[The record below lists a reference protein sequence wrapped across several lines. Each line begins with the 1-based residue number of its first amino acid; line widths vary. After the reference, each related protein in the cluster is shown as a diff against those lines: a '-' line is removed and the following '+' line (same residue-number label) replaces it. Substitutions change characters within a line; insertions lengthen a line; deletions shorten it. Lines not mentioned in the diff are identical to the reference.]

1 MVHSHCIIVDLH
13 FLNLSSTYQLNG
25 PGLTLVSF
33 CMYNLFKVS
42 RAGDFVEVY
51 MALRGNLRDFTITQL
66 LNLINLAQKTGTL
79 VVDGPSEQA
88 YVSFRE
94 GKLAYARVGQDDG
107 SLAAVLHKANK
118 LTVNQYRAI
127 VERTGR
133 INDKELGL
141 LLINAGYLSQEEI
154 LANLQNY
161 FTEVIRR
168 LFTWVEGFF
177 RFEGDMLPPDD
188 RINVRL
194 DLENIIIEG
203 ARQLR
208 EWEQLQDEI
217 PSLDM
222 ALKFTDR
229 PLKNVSL
236 SVEEWR
242 VVSFINPRNSMKQI
256 AHTNKMNDH
265 EIRRIVY
272 GLLQAGL
279 VEIVRPEGMV
289 IPQSPKTFP
298 TQNKEEQKSLVN
310 KLIGRIR
317 SL

>member
-1 MVHSHCIIVDLH
+1 M
-13 FLNLSSTYQLNG
+13 
-25 PGLTLVSF
+25 
-33 CMYNLFKVS
+33 
-42 RAGDFVEVY
+42 GDFIEVY

-107 SLAAVLHKANK
+107 SLALVLHKANK
-118 LTVNQYRAI
+118 LTANQYRAI
-127 VERTGR
+127 VERAGR
-133 INDKELGL
+133 ISDKELGL

-154 LANLQNY
+154 LANLQGY
-161 FTEVIRR
+161 FTEIIRR

-177 RFEGDMLPPDD
+177 RFEGEMLPPDD

-203 ARQLR
+203 SRQLR

-217 PSLDM
+217 PSLEM

-229 PLKNVSL
+229 PLKNVNL

-242 VVSFINPRNSMKQI
+242 VVSFINPKNTMKQI
-256 AHTNKMNDH
+256 AQTNKMNDI

-279 VEIVRPEGMV
+279 VEIIRPEGMV

-298 TQNKEEQKSLVN
+298 TQNKEEQKSLIN
-310 KLIGRIR
+310 RLISRIR
-317 SL
+317 AL

>member
-1 MVHSHCIIVDLH
+1 
-13 FLNLSSTYQLNG
+13 
-25 PGLTLVSF
+25 
-33 CMYNLFKVS
+33 MYNLS
-42 RAGDFVEVY
+42 NPHAGDFVEVH

-79 VVDGPSEQA
+79 VVDGPTEQA
-88 YVSFRE
+88 FVSFRD

-127 VERTGR
+127 VERAGR

-141 LLINAGYLSQEEI
+141 LLINAGYLSQDEI
-154 LANLQNY
+154 LGHLQNY
-161 FTEVIRR
+161 FTEAIRR

-177 RFEGDMLPPDD
+177 RFEGDMLAPDD

-203 ARQLR
+203 SRQLR
-208 EWEQLQDEI
+208 EWEQLNDEI

-229 PLKNVSL
+229 PLKNVNL

-242 VVSFINPRNSMKQI
+242 VVSFINPKNSMKQI
-256 AHTNKMNDH
+256 AVTNKMNDH
-265 EIRRIVY
+265 EVRRIVY

-298 TQNKEEQKSLVN
+298 TQDKEEQKSLVN

-317 SL
+317 TL